1 MKLINFVHDEFFVCS
16 FTFFNIFLYNS
27 VKWFYFISQVVYLM
41 GKKSTKAL
49 YLLKNTYLERI
60 ILDLTKAEEEGICAA
75 LTAMTADGH

>member
-1 MKLINFVHDEFFVCS
+1 
-16 FTFFNIFLYNS
+16 
-27 VKWFYFISQVVYLM
+27 M